1 MAYILNFI
9 VNPWLYFILA
19 GVIGVPLYKK
29 SLDILQENQKKF
41 FFFST
46 SIILIIYWICF
57 LCLLYTLNLNLEYVI
72 LVSPF
77 LIYLV
82 LSFFKN
88 YLGDTGSKIIILTGQ
103 LFSLSL
109 ILILLGRI
117 LNPDSAKI
125 ILYNF
130 CCLINIDFF
139 TVDLSFTF
147 DPVTIIAITVIEIIS
162 TLVIFYSFEY
172 MKNDERFAQ
181 FLANLSFFVGTMIIL
196 VSAGNLIVLFIGW
209 EGVGLCSYLLINH
222 YFNRIKA
229 NKAALKAMVMNRF
242 GDCFLILAFS
252 LAWSLFGTFD
262 LFAIFTLT
270 PGVIN
275 QTFNLFFFE
284 VHALTTIGFFLFGAA
299 IGKSAQLGLHT
310 WLPDAMEGPT
320 PVSALLHAA
329 TMVTAGVLL
338 LIRFAPLLEFT
349 NEILHSFIIVIGS
362 LTAFFAASTAFFQWD
377 IKRIIAFSTCSQ
389 LGLMIVAIGLS
400 NYQLALFHFS
410 NHAFFKALLFLSA
423 GVIIHGLNHEQDIRR
438 MGNLRNVFPLC
449 YTAFI
454 IGSLSLAG
462 FPFMSGF
469 YSKDAIFENL
479 FIANLPF
486 SWLAY
491 FYGVIGSGFTAAY
504 SIRLIYLVFFSTTR
518 TPRHFLIKAQEN
530 TSIIYFTV
538 PLIVLSIFAIF
549 IGYITKDLFIG
560 LGSSFFGSS
569 ILNLHTQ
576 NIEAEFLNPFY
587 KLIPIIYSLLCAIV
601 TLYFLKYIRIPYLK
615 QKAMVFIH
623 KFNINYKIDI
633 LNNISK
639 FMNKKWY
646 FDLLYVEFIIIPIL
660 NMSENISKNT
670 FDKGYLSILGP
681 IGFSRFL
688 DAISEETLKPNNGML
703 GILMLI
709 LVSGLNFCIFFS
721 LFIFF

>member
-1 MAYILNFI
+1 MNLILNFI
-9 VNPWLYFILA
+9 LNPWLYFILA
-19 GVIGVPLYKK
+19 IIIGARLYQKGK
-29 SLDILQENQKKF
+29 VVFQEGYL
-41 FFFST
+41 FSIT
-46 SIILIIYWICF
+46 STIMAMLYWICF
-57 LCLLYTLNLNLEYVI
+57 LFLLNSLNLDLEFII
-72 LVSPF
+72 LVAPF
-77 LIYLV
+77 LVYLI
-82 LSFFKN
+82 LSFFKK
-88 YLGDTGSKIIILTGQ
+88 YLGIEGGKIVILTGQ
-103 LFSLSL
+103 IISLSL
-109 ILILLGRI
+109 ILCLLNHL
-117 LNPDSAKI
+117 LNPDTTKI
-125 ILYNF
+125 IVYNF
-130 CCLINIDFF
+130 CSLINIDFF
-139 TVDLSFTF
+139 SVDLSFTF

-172 MKNDERFAQ
+172 MKNDERFIQ

-222 YFNRIKA
+222 YFNRLKA

-262 LFAIFTLT
+262 LFTIFTLV
-270 PGVIN
+270 PGVTN
-275 QTFNLFFFE
+275 QTFNFFFFE

-299 IGKSAQLGLHT
+299 VGKSAQLGLHT

-349 NEILHSFIIVIGS
+349 NEVLHSFILVIGS

-438 MGNLRNVFPLC
+438 MGNLRNIFPLC
-449 YTAFI
+449 YTTFV

-479 FIANLPF
+479 FIAHLPF

-491 FYGVIGSGFTAAY
+491 FYGVLGSGFTAAY
-504 SIRLIYLVFFSTTR
+504 SVRLIYLVFFSTTR
-518 TPRHFLIKAQEN
+518 TPRHALIKAQEN
-530 TSIIYFTV
+530 ASIIYFSI

-549 IGYITKDLFIG
+549 IGYISKDLFIG

-587 KLIPIIYSLLCAIV
+587 KLIPILYSLLCAAV
-601 TLYFLKYIRIPYLK
+601 TLYFFMYIRIPYLK
-615 QKAMVFIH
+615 QTAMHLINGSYHKVF
-623 KFNINYKIDI
+623 FTNS
-633 LNNISK
+633 ISK

-646 FDLLYVEFIIIPIL
+646 FDLLYVEFIIIPTL
-660 NMSENISKNT
+660 QFSENVSKNT

-681 IGFSRFL
+681 IGFSKFL
-688 DAISEETLKPNNGML
+688 DFISEEVSSPNSGML

-709 LVSGLNFCIFFS
+709 LISGLNLLVFFS
-721 LFIFF
+721 LFMFF